1 MISHKKYME
10 LALKLA
16 ERGKG
21 YTSPNPMVG
30 SVIVKR
36 GKVIGTGWHKKCGDA
51 HAEACALKEAG
62 KKAKDGIMYVNL
74 EPCSHWGRTP
84 PCTQKI
90 IEAGIREVIIGMEDP
105 NPVVDGFQELKF
117 RGIKTKIG
125 ILGEKARK
133 LNEPYVKWMK
143 TKKPFVVVKAAM
155 SLDGRIATRTGD
167 SKYITSKEA
176 RKLVHELRA
185 EYDAVMVGINTVIKD
200 DPQLT
205 VRLAKGRNPVKIILD
220 SSLKIPFNANVI
232 KSEPNR
238 LIIATTTKAPKAK
251 IKKLQQNGVHV
262 LVVNM
267 KNGKIDLV
275 GLMGELGK
283 REICSIMIEGGAELN
298 AEAIKAGV
306 VDKILIFISPKLIGE
321 GLAALGDLGITQIDK
336 SIKLKSLD
344 YRKIGKDILIEGYL

>member
-185 EYDAVMVGINTVIKD
+185 EYDAVMIGINTVVKD
-200 DPQLT
+200 NPQLT
-205 VRLAKGRNPVKIILD
+205 VRLAKGRNPIKIILD
-220 SSLKIPFNANVI
+220 SKLKILLSANVV
-232 KSEPNR
+232 KNEPNR
-238 LIIATTTKAPKAK
+238 LIIATTKKAPKAK
-251 IKKLQQNGVHV
+251 IKKLQQSGVHV

-267 KNGKIDLV
+267 KNERIDLV
-275 GLMGELGK
+275 ELMAELGK
-283 REICSIMIEGGAELN
+283 REVCSIMIEGGAELN
-298 AEAIKAGV
+298 AEAIKSGI

-321 GLAALGDLGITQIDK
+321 GLAALGDLGINKIDK
-336 SIKLKSLD
+336 SIKIKKLD

>member
-10 LALKLA
+10 LALQLA
-16 ERGKG
+16 EKGKG
-21 YTSPNPMVG
+21 TTSPNPMVG
-30 SVIVKR
+30 SLIVKR
-36 GKVIGTGWHKKCGDA
+36 GRIVGKGWHKKCGEA
-51 HAEACALKEAG
+51 HAEVCALQQAG
-62 KKAKDGIMYVNL
+62 KKAKDGILYVTL

-84 PCTQKI
+84 PCTEQI
-90 IEAGIREVIIGMEDP
+90 VQAGIREVVIGMEDP
-105 NPVVDGFQELKF
+105 NPIISGYEELKF
-117 RGIKTKIG
+117 RGLKVRIG
-125 ILGEKARK
+125 ILEEECKK
-133 LNEPYVKWMK
+133 LNEPYIKWMK
-143 TKKPFVVVKAAM
+143 SKKPFVVVKAAM

-238 LIIATTTKAPKAK
+238 LIIATTKKAPKAK

-298 AEAIKAGV
+298 AEAIKSGI

-321 GLAALGDLGITQIDK
+321 GLAALGDLGINKIDK
-336 SIKLKSLD
+336 SIKIKKLD